1 MRNNTGDF
9 LCPALVYCILI
20 SKEELAEKQLIKN
33 RAASSGQ
40 PLIKGNTA
48 NPEYITYLH
57 IKRYTSF
64 EY

>member
-1 MRNNTGDF
+1 MS
-9 LCPALVYCILI
+9 ALVYCILI

-57 IKRYTSF
+57 IKHYTSL

>member
-1 MRNNTGDF
+1 MRNNIRHF
-9 LCPALVYCILI
+9 LWPALVYCILI

-57 IKRYTSF
+57 IKYYTSF